1 MRSLYSKLK
10 FALSKTI
17 LNKMKIKFAIPLL
30 SFLFILLTST
40 NVWAQEK
47 ATIKGQVS
55 LTNNVYADNVSIVL
69 KGTKIGTT
77 TDSQGNYEIKNIK
90 PGNYVIRVSSI
101 GYSSKEKS
109 ISLNTGDEIIE
120 NFTISPNSEELDEI
134 VVNGNKKN
142 TFARKETQQV
152 SRLPLKNLENPQVY
166 TTITSELLKDQV
178 VTNIDDALKNAP
190 GIQPLW
196 TSTGRGSDG
205 AGYFSLRGFAVQPRA
220 LNGLPGLSNGSLDPA
235 NIDKI
240 EVIKGPSGTLF
251 GSTIVSYGGLINI
264 TTKTPYD
271 HFGGEV
277 NYTTGSYGL
286 NRVTADIN
294 TPLNEEKTVNLR
306 VNTAYHNENS
316 FQDAGFRKA
325 FFVAPS
331 LSYKAS
337 ERLSFLIN
345 AEFLSNEATN
355 ATMLFL
361 TRSTPLRVKNMDELG
376 YDNKRSYT
384 NNQLSIKTP
393 SFNLQGQMFYKI
405 NDSWTSQTAVSRTS
419 AKSEGYYSY
428 LFDNTDILLP
438 NSTVRKYDGID
449 NGLVFERFINHQN
462 STTLATDIQQ
472 NFIGDFKI
480 GNMRNRVVAGLDY
493 FNRQIIDNGTGYIQ
507 NGAVYIGSDDLQT
520 VNEAVFKI
528 TTPSQYIRTGDNGKL
543 SQNATD
549 ALLAGA
555 TVNNSK
561 QKQEVYSAYVSNV
574 INFLP
579 NLSAM
584 ASLRVDRFMNAQN
597 GGYNQTTLSPKFGVV
612 YQPVLDKVSLFANYM
627 NGFTNVA
634 PVEDINGTTRTPR
647 VLDPEHA
654 DQLEFGTKLNLFE
667 EKLYATFSY
676 YKIKVT
682 DRVYNIRNSATEVT
696 YYQDGAQE
704 NKGFEAE
711 IIANPVQGL
720 NIVAG
725 YSYVDAGVTKGDINT
740 VGYRPT
746 SAGAYNSANLW
757 ASYRFQNNALKG
769 FGLGFGGN
777 FCGENKITH
786 GLVTGTFTIPQ
797 YTVLNSSI
805 FYGTEKYTLTLKLD
819 NIANVDTYDGWSTIH
834 PRNMRAVAANFSYR
848 F

>member
-1 MRSLYSKLK
+1 MFYNNIAFT

-17 LNKMKIKFAIPLL
+17 LNKMKIKSTLAILCLFFVL
-30 SFLFILLTST
+30 SSGT
-40 NVWAQEK
+40 NWAQEK
-47 ATIKGQVS
+47 GTIKGQITLNDKQSPENISV
-55 LTNNVYADNVSIVL
+55 IL
-69 KGTKIGTT
+69 KGTGLGTI
-77 TDSQGNYEIKNIK
+77 TDSKGNYKLKNIK
-90 PGNYVIRVSSI
+90 TGNYTLKISAI
-101 GYSSKEKS
+101 GYITKELK
-109 ISLNTGDEIIE
+109 ISLTKGQELTQDATIIA
-120 NFTISPNSEELDEI
+120 NSEELSEVLI
-134 VVNGNKKN
+134 NGGKKN
-142 TFARKETQQV
+142 HFAKKENQQV
-152 SRLPLKNLENPQVY
+152 SRLALKNLENPQVY
-166 TTITSELLKDQV
+166 TTISSELLKEQV

-220 LNGLPGLSNGSLDPA
+220 LNGLPGISNGSLDPA

-264 TTKTPYD
+264 TTKTPYER
-271 HFGGEV
+271 FGGEI

-294 TPLNEEKTVNLR
+294 TPLNEDKTVNFR
-306 VNTAYHNENS
+306 INTAYHSENS

-325 FFVAPS
+325 LFVAPS

-337 ERLSFLIN
+337 DRLSFLIN
-345 AEFLSNEATN
+345 TEFLSNEATN

-361 TRSTPLRVKNMDELG
+361 IRSTPLRVNNIDELG

-384 NNQLSIKTP
+384 SNNLSIKTP

-405 NDSWTSQTAVSRTS
+405 NDSWTSQTAISKTS

-428 LFDNTDILLP
+428 LFEGTASFPAI
-438 NSTVRKYDGID
+438 TEGV
-449 NGLVFERFINHQN
+449 VFARYINYQN

-480 GNMRNRVVAGLDY
+480 GNMRNRIVAGLDY
-493 FNRQIIDNGTGYIQ
+493 FNRQIIDNGTGYIV
-507 NGAVYIGSDDLQT
+507 NGRIYIGNDDLQT
-520 VNEAVFKI
+520 VNENVFGI
-528 TTPSQYIRTGDNGKL
+528 TNPAQYITTGDNGKL
-543 SQNATD
+543 SKNATD

-561 QKQEVYSAYVSNV
+561 TKQEVYSAYVSNV

-579 NLSAM
+579 SLSAM

-597 GGYNQTTLSPKFGVV
+597 GTYNQTALSPKFGVV
-612 YQPVLDKVSLFANYM
+612 FQPILDKVSLFANYM

-634 PVEDINGTTRTPR
+634 PAEDINGTTRTPR
-647 VLDPEHA
+647 VFNPEHA
-654 DQLEFGTKLNLFE
+654 DQLEFGTKLNLFGD
-667 EKLYATFSY
+667 KLYGTFNY

-682 DRVYNIRNSATEVT
+682 DRVYNIRNSATDIT
-696 YYQDGAQE
+696 YFQNGAQKNE
-704 NKGFEAE
+704 GFEAE
-711 IIANPVQGL
+711 IIANPISGF

-725 YSYVDAGVTKGDINT
+725 YSYVDANVTKGDATT

-746 SAGAYNSANLW
+746 SAGAYNTANLW
-757 ASYRFQNNALKG
+757 ASYRFQENTLKG
-769 FGLGFGGN
+769 FGIGFGGN
-777 FCGENKITH
+777 YSGENKITH
-786 GLVTGTFTIPQ
+786 GAVTGTFTIPE

-805 FYGTEKYTLTLKLD
+805 FYGNDKFNLTLKID

-834 PRNMRAVAANFSYR
+834 PRNMRSASASFSYK

>member
-1 MRSLYSKLK
+1 MKVKSTL
-10 FALSKTI
+10 TI
-17 LNKMKIKFAIPLL
+17 LKLL
-30 SFLFILLTST
+30 FVLLFST
-40 NVWAQEK
+40 AVLAQEK
-47 ATIKGQVS
+47 ASLKGQIT
-55 LTNNVYADNVSIVL
+55 LNDNQVPDNISVIL
-69 KGTKIGTT
+69 KGTGLGTI
-77 TDSQGNYEIKNIK
+77 TDAKGNYRIKNIK
-90 PGNYVIRVSSI
+90 AGNYTLKISAI
-101 GYSSKEKS
+101 GYITKELK
-109 ISLNTGDEIIE
+109 ISLSAGQELIQD
-120 NFTISPNSEELDEI
+120 ISIVANSEELNEVLI
-134 VVNGNKKN
+134 NGGKKN
-142 TFARKETQQV
+142 HYAKKENPQIA
-152 SRLPLKNLENPQVY
+152 RLPLKNLENPQVY
-166 TTITSELLKDQV
+166 TTISSELLKDQV

-190 GIQPLW
+190 GVQPLW
-196 TSTGRGSDG
+196 ASTGRGTDG
-205 AGYFSLRGFAVQPRA
+205 AGYFSLRGFSVQPRA

-235 NIDKI
+235 NIEKI

-271 HFGGEV
+271 HFGGEI

-286 NRVTADIN
+286 NRVTADVN
-294 TPLNEEKTVNLR
+294 TPLNEDKTVNFR
-306 VNTAYHNENS
+306 INTAYHSENS

-325 FFVAPS
+325 IFVAPS

-337 ERLSFLIN
+337 DRLSFLIN
-345 AEFLSNEATN
+345 TEFLSNEATN
-355 ATMLFL
+355 PTMLFL
-361 TRSTPLRVKNMDELG
+361 TRSYPLRVHNMNELG

-384 NNQLSIKTP
+384 SNNLSIKTP

-405 NDSWTSQTAVSRTS
+405 NDFWTSQTAVSKTS

-428 LFDNTDILLP
+428 LFDNTDLRLP
-438 NSTVRKYDGID
+438 NSTIRKYEGID
-449 NGLVFERFINHQN
+449 NGLVFERFINYQN

-480 GNMRNRVVAGLDY
+480 GNMRNRIVAGLDY

-507 NGAVYIGSDDLQT
+507 NGAVYIGNDDLQT
-520 VNEAVFKI
+520 VNEVVFKI
-528 TTPSQYIRTGDNGKL
+528 TNAAQYIRTGDNGKL
-543 SQNATD
+543 SKNATD

-555 TVNNSK
+555 SVNNSRT
-561 QKQEVYSAYVSNV
+561 KQEIYSAYVSNV

-579 NLSAM
+579 SLSAM

-597 GGYNQTTLSPKFGVV
+597 GTYNQTALSPKFGIV
-612 YQPVLDKVSLFANYM
+612 YQPILNKISLFANYM

-634 PVEDINGTTRTPR
+634 PAEDVNGTTRTPR
-647 VLDPEHA
+647 VFNPEHA

-667 EKLYATFSY
+667 DKLYANFNY
-676 YKIKVT
+676 YQIKVT
-682 DRVYNIRNSATEVT
+682 DRVYNIRNSATDIT
-696 YYQDGAQE
+696 YYQNGAQDNE
-704 NKGFEAE
+704 GFEAE
-711 IIANPVQGL
+711 IIANPIPGF

-725 YSYVDAGVTKGDINT
+725 YSYVDATLKRGDLNT
-740 VGYRPT
+740 LGYRPT

-777 FCGENKITH
+777 YSGENKITN
-786 GLVTGTFTIPQ
+786 GLVTGTFTIPE

-805 FYGTEKYTLTLKLD
+805 FYGNDKFNLALKID

-834 PRNMRAVAANFSYR
+834 PRNMRSASASFSYK

>member
-1 MRSLYSKLK
+1 
-10 FALSKTI
+10 
-17 LNKMKIKFAIPLL
+17 MKIKSTLAVLC
-30 SFLFILLTST
+30 LFFVLLTNT
-40 NVWAQEK
+40 TWAQEK
-47 ATIKGQVS
+47 GTIKGQITLNDKQSPENISV
-55 LTNNVYADNVSIVL
+55 IL
-69 KGTKIGTT
+69 KGTGLGTI
-77 TDSQGNYEIKNIK
+77 TDSKGNYRLKNIK
-90 PGNYVIRVSSI
+90 AGNYTLKISAI
-101 GYSSKEKS
+101 GYITKELK
-109 ISLNTGDEIIE
+109 ISLGIGQELKQDA
-120 NFTISPNSEELDEI
+120 TINVNSEELSEVLI
-134 VVNGNKKN
+134 NGGRKNHFAKKEN
-142 TFARKETQQV
+142 VQV

-166 TTITSELLKDQV
+166 TTISSELLKEQV

-205 AGYFSLRGFAVQPRA
+205 AGYFALRGFSVQPRA
-220 LNGLPGLSNGSLDPA
+220 LNGLPGISNGSLDPA
-235 NIDKI
+235 NIEKI

-251 GSTIVSYGGLINI
+251 GNTITSYGGLINI

-271 HFGGEV
+271 HFGGEI

-286 NRVTADIN
+286 NRVTADVN
-294 TPLNEEKTVNLR
+294 TPLNEDKTVNFR
-306 VNTAYHNENS
+306 INTAYHNENS

-325 FFVAPS
+325 IFVAPS

-337 ERLSFLIN
+337 EKLSFLFN
-345 AEFLSNEATN
+345 TEFLSNEATN

-361 TRSTPLRVKNMDELG
+361 TRSFPLRVHNMDELG
-376 YDNKRSYT
+376 YNNKRSYT
-384 NNQLSIKTP
+384 SNQLSIKTP

-405 NDSWTSQTAVSRTS
+405 NDSWTSQTAVSKTS

-428 LFDNTDILLP
+428 LFDNTDLRLA
-438 NSTVRKYDGID
+438 NSTVRKYEGID
-449 NGLVFERFINHQN
+449 NGLVFERFINYQN

-480 GNMRNRVVAGLDY
+480 GNMRNRLVAGLDY

-507 NGAVYIGSDDLQT
+507 NGAVYIGEDNLQT
-520 VNEAVFKI
+520 VNEVIFKI
-528 TTPSQYIRTGDNGKL
+528 TNPAQYIRTGDNGKL
-543 SQNATD
+543 SKNATD

-561 QKQEVYSAYVSNV
+561 TKQEVYSAYVSNV

-579 NLSAM
+579 SLSAM

-597 GGYNQTTLSPKFGVV
+597 GTYNQTALSPKFGVV
-612 YQPVLDKVSLFANYM
+612 FQPILDKVSLFANYM

-634 PVEDINGTTRTPR
+634 PAEDINGTTRTPR
-647 VLDPEHA
+647 VFNPEHA

-667 EKLYATFSY
+667 DKLYATFNY

-682 DRVYNIRNSATEVT
+682 DRVYNIRNSATDIT
-696 YYQDGAQE
+696 YYQNGAQKNE
-704 NKGFEAE
+704 GFEAE
-711 IIANPVQGL
+711 IIANPIPGF

-725 YSYVDAGVTKGDINT
+725 YSYVDANVTKGDINT
-740 VGYRPT
+740 IGYRPT
-746 SAGAYNSANLW
+746 SAGAYNTANLW
-757 ASYRFQNNALKG
+757 ASYRFQENALKG

-777 FCGENKITH
+777 YSGENKITN
-786 GLVTGTFTIPQ
+786 GLVTGTFTIPE

-805 FYGTEKYTLTLKLD
+805 FYGNEKFTLTLKID

-834 PRNMRAVAANFSYR
+834 PRNMRSASASFSYK